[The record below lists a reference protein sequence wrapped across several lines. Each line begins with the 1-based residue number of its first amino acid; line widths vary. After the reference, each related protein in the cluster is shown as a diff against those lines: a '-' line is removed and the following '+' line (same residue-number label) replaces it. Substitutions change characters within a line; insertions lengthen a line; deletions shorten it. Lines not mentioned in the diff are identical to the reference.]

1 MGAACRVA
9 VACLAVMMG
18 TLTAH
23 AQRASSYPRT
33 LYITFNR
40 APVYD
45 SANYMSAIIRYLP
58 AGDSVRALGA
68 SGKFFRIVLGE
79 RSGYVLA
86 ANVSAVRPPARRT
99 QGARAVGSETADTA
113 SRAAAAA
120 GTKRPV
126 ERVRTREGTART
138 GQRDR
143 ADSSRSH
150 ASDVPAAAEQRL
162 PARAMP
168 VQKERVGTAHD
179 SSAVPAPRRCKATT
193 KAGTQCSRM
202 TSDSS
207 GYCWQHRK

>member
-33 LYITFNR
+33 LYVTFNR

-45 SANYMSAIIRYLP
+45 SANYMSAIIRYLR
-58 AGDSVRALGA
+58 AGDSVQALGA
-68 SGKFFRIVLGE
+68 SGKFFRILLPE

-86 ANVSAVRPPARRT
+86 ANMSAVRPSTRRT
-99 QGARAVGSETADTA
+99 QGAHAARSETADTA
-113 SRAAAAA
+113 PNAATAA
-120 GTKRPV
+120 GTKRPAK
-126 ERVRTREGTART
+126 RVRTPEGTGRGARS
-138 GQRDR
+138 
-143 ADSSRSH
+143 DSSRSH
-150 ASDVPAAAEQRL
+150 ASDMPSAVEPQ
-162 PARAMP
+162 PPVRAMP

-179 SSAVPAPRRCKATT
+179 SSAAPAQRRCKATT